1 MLKKKSHSSER
12 KVTQIP
18 YVAGNAFCSQSSR
31 TIPVSACWSTAHAYS
46 KKQKKMSH
54 LSLSPSSTLLGITA
68 LLHSA
73 SHVVRVIF
81 NFLMQ

>member
-1 MLKKKSHSSER
+1 M
-12 KVTQIP
+12 
-18 YVAGNAFCSQSSR
+18 AGNAFCSQSSQAVL
-31 TIPVSACWSTAHAYS
+31 VSVCWSTAHAYS
-46 KKQKKMSH
+46 KKQKMSH

-81 NFLMQ
+81 NFLVQ